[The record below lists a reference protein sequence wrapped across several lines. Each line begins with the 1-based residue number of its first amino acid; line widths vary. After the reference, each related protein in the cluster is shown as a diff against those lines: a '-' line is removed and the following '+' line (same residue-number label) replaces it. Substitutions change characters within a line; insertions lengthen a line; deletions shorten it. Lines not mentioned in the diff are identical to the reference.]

1 MNNLIISTIVWGN
14 YYKNFIDYTI
24 PTLLTKGNLDN
35 KKIKFHHYICSD
47 ENSWNKMN
55 ESESFNKLK
64 ELGDVVFFPYKN
76 ITESS
81 IPNKV
86 NQFTGITLRK
96 AYENKLI
103 HFIVC
108 PDAIFSKNYL
118 LKNLEIL
125 GDDIECIASPGSRVS
140 EKIFLDLK
148 NLKRNQIIE
157 VSSLKLSSLALKF
170 KNKWSYFNEIDSKYR
185 SQFSSGI
192 TITDKNN
199 KYRLSVGHKTTPILC
214 YVNKPMDY
222 KKFGSIDFALPT
234 MLTHPKKIYLPKN
247 SSKDEFHYGLSDDE
261 LVLKEGIH
269 FVKEK
274 LTILGFSLQWIN
286 KYFSGEEY
294 LLKQIVTE
302 VSNNDVFV
310 KKNDLNNIKKF
321 QYCSLILI
329 FFLKL
334 IIPIFKLK
342 NIFFNLKIIYIR
354 VINLIKRIILTI
366 KKMI

>member
-35 KKIKFHHYICSD
+35 KKIKFQHYICSD

-64 ELGDVVFFPYKN
+64 ELGDVVVFPYKN

-118 LKNLEIL
+118 LKNLKIL

-148 NLKRNQIIE
+148 NFKRNEIIE
-157 VSSLKLSSLALKF
+157 VSSLDLSSLALKF

-199 KYRLSVGHKTTPILC
+199 KYRLSV
-214 YVNKPMDY
+214 
-222 KKFGSIDFALPT
+222 
-234 MLTHPKKIYLPKN
+234 
-247 SSKDEFHYGLSDDE
+247 
-261 LVLKEGIH
+261 
-269 FVKEK
+269 
-274 LTILGFSLQWIN
+274 
-286 KYFSGEEY
+286 
-294 LLKQIVTE
+294 
-302 VSNNDVFV
+302 
-310 KKNDLNNIKKF
+310 
-321 QYCSLILI
+321 
-329 FFLKL
+329 
-334 IIPIFKLK
+334 
-342 NIFFNLKIIYIR
+342 
-354 VINLIKRIILTI
+354 
-366 KKMI
+366 